1 MNIVYLVWNFTP
13 ENALSS
19 SGRLKWERVELCGRD
34 KNENPHHDWQGF

>member
-19 SGRLKWERVELCGRD
+19 SGRLNGRKLD
-34 KNENPHHDWQGF
+34 CAGEIKTKNPHHDWQGF